1 MIGAAGIR
9 NEVFS
14 IIVAV
19 LLFPS
24 GALSVELHV
33 YLNNA
38 DRVSAKELSLDEGS
52 LSILTPRCGRLV
64 IERSAVKGISRSTER
79 GGEILQFTGESDVLH
94 NLNGDR
100 LSGRVEQI
108 KDDVISI
115 KTFFAEDKM
124 VKVEVRQ
131 LDYLVFASE
140 KKGQPISKADRVRVI
155 FANGDV
161 VSGKMVGFEFGQ
173 FILDPPYCEKVRFGV
188 NAFRSV
194 HNAKLSREFFA
205 GGVAEALMD
214 VLGKSAATGSI
225 YEQVYS
231 SLVNSFLKDDDR
243 RGALLV
249 FRRAS
254 SYIRN
259 QHAFQVIGDQFL
271 AANMYEAAVEAYEKM
286 LEKSPTSYYPYT
298 KLFTAYLKMG
308 RLEEAAEIYEQMLSA
323 PTVNLPAYGISIG
336 KARMD
341 LSDVYIKRKDFDRA
355 AEQLRRV
362 IVSPIE
368 QENVRTAALSK
379 LVGLFKGQGKMETL
393 LARYNAE
400 LARNDKLLGE
410 SYLEMVKSHVNE
422 GRMMKAKSYVERLKH
437 LGLTKYAEKAR
448 QFLTSD
454 E

>member
-1 MIGAAGIR
+1 MITVARIR

-19 LLFPS
+19 LLFSS
-24 GALSVELHV
+24 GALSGELHV
-33 YLNNA
+33 YLDNA
-38 DRVSAKELSLDEGS
+38 DRVCGKELSLDECS
-52 LSILTPRCGRLV
+52 LSIQTPHCGRLV
-64 IERSAVKGISRSTER
+64 IERSAIKGISRSTER
-79 GGEILQFTGESDVLH
+79 GGEILQFTGANDVLH

-100 LSGRVEQI
+100 LSGRVVQI
-108 KDDVISI
+108 KDDVIFM
-115 KTFFAEDKM
+115 KTFFAEDKI
-124 VKVEVRQ
+124 VEFKVQQ
-131 LDYLVFASE
+131 LDYLLFASE

-155 FANGDV
+155 FANGDI
-161 VSGKMVGFEFGQ
+161 VSGRMVGSESGQ
-173 FILDPPYCEKVRFGV
+173 FTLDPPYCEKVRFGV
-188 NAFRSV
+188 TAFRSV

-214 VLGKSAATGSI
+214 VLGKSATTGSI

-259 QHAFQVIGDQFL
+259 QHTFQVIGDRFL
-271 AANMYEAAVEAYEKM
+271 AANMYDAAVEAYEKM

-308 RLEEAAEIYEQMLSA
+308 RHEEAAEIYEQMLSS

-336 KARMD
+336 KVRMD
-341 LSDVYIKRKDFDRA
+341 LSDVYIKRKDFDKA
-355 AEQLRRV
+355 AEHLRRV
-362 IVSPIE
+362 IVSPSE
-368 QENVRTAALSK
+368 QEDVRAAALSK

-400 LARNDKLLGE
+400 LARNDNLLGE
-410 SYLEMVKSHVNE
+410 SYLEMVKIHLNE
-422 GRMMKAKSYVERLKH
+422 GKMMKAKSYLERLKH
-437 LGLTKYAEKAR
+437 LGLAEYAERAR
-448 QFLTSD
+448 QLLTSD